1 MSLLWASDCYQSL
14 RSVACL
20 VCAEPSLMR
29 GFGAQCMSSRGTY
42 YQAVL
47 SFGLSRRLSVSCD
60 LALCL
65 EDFGRWSQ
73 FQQFSCQL
81 IGVGAETGSV
91 LGGRRHVG

>member
-1 MSLLWASDCYQSL
+1 MIVTSLSGLWLVWCVQSQD
-14 RSVACL
+14 
-20 VCAEPSLMR
+20 LMH

-60 LALCL
+60 LALCH
-65 EDFGRWSQ
+65 EDFGRWNQ